1 MQARE
6 QKHGH
11 AAFVV
16 PTNSALYS
24 AKAASRAIA
33 VLAIRAAGF
42 ALSWPFSGT
51 LKTGNLSRPEQL
63 RLFSLDGEHL

>member
-1 MQARE
+1 MQARG
-6 QKHGH
+6 QRHGR

-24 AKAASRAIA
+24 AQTAPRAVA

-42 ALSWPFSGT
+42 TLSWRFSST
-51 LKTGNLSRPEQL
+51 LKTGNLSRPEQF
-63 RLFSLDGEHL
+63 RLFSLDGENL

>member
-6 QKHGH
+6 RSHGH

-24 AKAASRAIA
+24 AQAASCGIA
-33 VLAIRAAGF
+33 VLAMRAAGF
-42 ALSWPFSGT
+42 MLSRPFSST

-63 RLFSLDGEHL
+63 RLFSPDGEHL

>member
-1 MQARE
+1 MQACGQR
-6 QKHGH
+6 HGR

-24 AKAASRAIA
+24 AQAAPRTIA
-33 VLAIRAAGF
+33 VLAMRTAGF
-42 ALSWPFSGT
+42 VLSWLFSST